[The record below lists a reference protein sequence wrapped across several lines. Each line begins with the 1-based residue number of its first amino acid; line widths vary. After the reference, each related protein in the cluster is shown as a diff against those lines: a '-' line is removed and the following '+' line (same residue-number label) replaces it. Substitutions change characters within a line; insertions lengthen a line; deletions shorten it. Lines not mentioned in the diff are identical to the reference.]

1 MYIVELKM
9 NDMKPVQTLLVKHLC
24 AAMAAW
30 LVLGGLSLFAQLP
43 NARTAQSQ
51 DKKDNEMLSDAP
63 SLSVPTATALPT
75 VVTDSPVLPQYYVV
89 GPGDVLT
96 VQIVGVVSGEFPVA
110 VSPENTI
117 LLPRLGELNVQGKT
131 LAQVKTDVQKLM
143 QARNPLNKVFVTLQ
157 KARLVYVRFTGNV
170 ATPGTYTLPA
180 SMRVSTAVNLI
191 NQTANA
197 GTKTPQQLL
206 RQNEQ
211 RERATKAQY
220 TPPAAA
226 RLTRVLHRDGT
237 SAVADVIRATFLND
251 PHADPTVREGDEI
264 FVPFD
269 HETQGLVAVM
279 GAVNR
284 PCVLPWRKGD
294 NLSLLLKAAYGLTE
308 YADSA
313 NVLLKGG
320 VSAGAAESTTLSAA
334 LVLSGQYDREIPAG
348 TSVVVKEQERRKTV
362 TVTVL
367 GEVKFPGVYT
377 LDAADAN
384 AGTAHRLK
392 EAVRLAGGLT
402 SAAHLPTSYITR
414 RDVLSSMV
422 GSAAVSGGLMETEM
436 FRNAQFSTLS
446 AEDTTRYALD
456 MNVRRP
462 TVACDMSAALERNS
476 EADNVPLQDGDV
488 VMIAANPN
496 NVYVFGQVNRPGY
509 VEFQAGRSL
518 EHYLNRA
525 GGFATGAE
533 AKRVRVIKAG
543 SRVWVEAPLT
553 TPAPATLANATPNS
567 QVGVQTISL
576 EAGDQIYVPRLADS
590 ISDISFKR
598 QQLAVQKEGNELQR
612 KNIEIQEGNRVWQ
625 IIGTIFGA
633 LTTTLSFLITF
644 GVVRINPN

>member
-1 MYIVELKM
+1 
-9 NDMKPVQTLLVKHLC
+9 MKPVQTLLVKHLC
-24 AAMAAW
+24 AVMAAW
-30 LVLGGLSLFAQLP
+30 LMLGGLPLFAQLP
-43 NARTAQSQ
+43 NARTAQVQ
-51 DKKDNEMLSDAP
+51 EKKDNDMLADTP
-63 SLSVPTATALPT
+63 LLSVPTATVLPT
-75 VVTDSPVLPQYYVV
+75 VITDSPVLPQHYGI

-96 VQIVGVVSGEFPVA
+96 VQIVGVVSGEFPVT

-131 LAQVKTDVQKLM
+131 LAQVKTEVQKLV
-143 QARNPLNKVFVTLQ
+143 QARNPLNKAFVLLQ

-170 ATPGTYTLPA
+170 ATPGVYTLPA
-180 SMRVSTAVNLI
+180 SMRVSTAVQLLH
-191 NQTANA
+191 QAANTGA
-197 GTKTPQQLL
+197 KTPQYLL
-206 RQNEQ
+206 RQSEE
-211 RERATKAQY
+211 RERSMKAQY

-237 SAVADVIRATFLND
+237 STVADVIRATFLND
-251 PHADPTVREGDEI
+251 PQADPTVREGDEI
-264 FVPFD
+264 VVPFD

-294 NLSLLLKAAYGLTE
+294 KLSLLLKAAYGLTD

-313 NVLLKGG
+313 NIVLNAG
-320 VSAGAAESTTLSAA
+320 VSAGAEESLTLNAA
-334 LVLSGQYDREIPAG
+334 LVMSGQQDREIPAG
-348 TSVVVKEQERRKTV
+348 TSVVVKEQEQRNTV
-362 TVTVL
+362 SVTVL
-367 GEVKFPGVYT
+367 GEVRFPGVYALNT
-377 LDAADAN
+377 AGAAN
-384 AGTAHRLK
+384 RLK

-402 SAAHLPTSYITR
+402 NAAHLPTSYITR
-414 RDVLSSMV
+414 RDMLSTMV
-422 GSAAVSGGLMETEM
+422 GSAGLLEAEM

-456 MNVRRP
+456 MNLRRP

-476 EADNVPLQDGDV
+476 EADNVLLQDGDV
-488 VMIAANPN
+488 VMIARNPN

-518 EHYLNRA
+518 EQYLARA

-533 AKRVRVIKAG
+533 QKRVRVIKAG
-543 SRVWVEAPLT
+543 SRVWIETPVTPSTAPNDPL
-553 TPAPATLANATPNS
+553 NAVPSS
-567 QVGVQTISL
+567 QGNVPSISL
-576 EAGDQIYVPRLADS
+576 EAGDQIYVPRVADS

-598 QQLAVQKEGNELQR
+598 QQLALQKEGNDLQR

-644 GVVRINPN
+644 GVVRVTPN